1 MVELYKILT
10 IISVLAYWLLIAGI
24 TTRIVYKRRSIGV
37 SLAWMMLIYV
47 VPILGILLYFLVGE
61 MNLGKTRAVR
71 SKEMYGPYRE
81 WFRRLFA
88 IQQYRPHN
96 LSDYATPISHLCEKR
111 LGIPT
116 LANNQLTLKSST
128 ETILTTLIED
138 IQQAQTSIH
147 LEFYIW
153 YPGGLADQVAE
164 ALIQAAQRDVAVRIL
179 LDAAGSRKFFN
190 SKWPKLMRK
199 AGIQLVSALSV
210 SLVRMIFRRLDL
222 RLHRK
227 IVVIDN
233 QIGYTG
239 SMNLVDPKCFYQSA
253 GVGEWIDVMVRITGS
268 SVPVL
273 NCILAWDWETET
285 DQRMLPEPPKC
296 LPQKEEPSDMVQ
308 VIPSGPGMPED
319 MIQQVLLLSI
329 YQAKQ
334 SITITSPYF
343 VPSENLLFALT
354 AAALRG
360 VEVNLIIPDKNDSMM
375 VEWAS
380 RSFFGELL
388 NAGVNIHRFRGGL
401 LHTKSVVI
409 DLHHSLIGTVN
420 LDMRSLWLNFEVTL
434 SVENLE
440 FTQSLS
446 EVQHQYM
453 ANSIKMDARQWRKRP
468 LVKRLVEQFF
478 YLFSPLL

>member
-1 MVELYKILT
+1 
-10 IISVLAYWLLIAGI
+10 
-24 TTRIVYKRRSIGV
+24 
-37 SLAWMMLIYV
+37 
-47 VPILGILLYFLVGE
+47 
-61 MNLGKTRAVR
+61 
-71 SKEMYGPYRE
+71 
-81 WFRRLFA
+81 
-88 IQQYRPHN
+88 
-96 LSDYATPISHLCEKR
+96 
-111 LGIPT
+111 
-116 LANNQLTLKSST
+116 
-128 ETILTTLIED
+128 
-138 IQQAQTSIH
+138 
-147 LEFYIW
+147 
-153 YPGGLADQVAE
+153 
-164 ALIQAAQRDVAVRIL
+164 
-179 LDAAGSRKFFN
+179 
-190 SKWPKLMRK
+190 
-199 AGIQLVSALSV
+199 
-210 SLVRMIFRRLDL
+210 
-222 RLHRK
+222 
-227 IVVIDN
+227 
-233 QIGYTG
+233 
-239 SMNLVDPKCFYQSA
+239 
-253 GVGEWIDVMVRITGS
+253 
-268 SVPVL
+268 
-273 NCILAWDWETET
+273 
-285 DQRMLPEPPKC
+285 
-296 LPQKEEPSDMVQ
+296 
-308 VIPSGPGMPED
+308 MPED

-329 YQAKQ
+329 YQAKH

>member
-1 MVELYKILT
+1 MVELYKVLT
-10 IISVLAYWLLIAGI
+10 LISVLAYWLIIAGI
-24 TTRIVYKRRSIGV
+24 TTRIVYKRRSVGV

-47 VPILGILLYFLVGE
+47 VPIIGIVLYFLVGE
-61 MNLGKTRAVR
+61 LNLGKKRAAR
-71 SKEMYGPYRE
+71 AKEMYIPYRK
-81 WFRRLFA
+81 WLSRLFTT
-88 IQQYRPHN
+88 QQYRPQN
-96 LSDYATPISHLCEKR
+96 LNDYTITISQLCEKR

-116 LANNQLTLKSST
+116 LSNNQLTLKSSPD
-128 ETILTTLIED
+128 TILTTLIQD
-138 IQQAQTSIH
+138 IQQAQTSVH
-147 LEFYIW
+147 VEFYIW
-153 YPGGLADQVAE
+153 HPGGLADQVAQV
-164 ALIQAAQRDVAVRIL
+164 LIQAAQRDVAVKIL
-179 LDAAGSRKFFN
+179 LDAAGSRTFFN
-190 SKWPKLMRK
+190 SKWPKLMRD
-199 AGIQLVSALSV
+199 AGIIIISALSV
-210 SLVRMIFRRLDL
+210 SLVRMLFRRLDI

-239 SMNLVDPKCFYQSA
+239 SMNLIDPKFFNQSA

-268 SVPVL
+268 NVPVL
-273 NCILAWDWETET
+273 NCIFAWDWETET

-296 LPQKEEPSDMVQ
+296 YPHEDKASDMVQ

-329 YQAKQ
+329 YQAKH

-354 AAALRG
+354 AASLRG
-360 VEVNLIIPDKNDSMM
+360 VQVNLIIPDKNDSLM

-380 RSFFGELL
+380 RPFFGELL
-388 NAGVNIHRFRGGL
+388 NAGVNIHRFGGGL

-434 SVENLE
+434 SVDNVE

-446 EVQHQYM
+446 QVQHQYM

-468 LVKRLVEQFF
+468 LIKRLVEQFF

>member
-10 IISVLAYWLLIAGI
+10 IISVLAYWLIIAGI
-24 TTRIVYKRRSIGV
+24 TARIVYKRRSVGV

-47 VPILGILLYFLVGE
+47 IPILGVVLYLLVGE
-61 MNLGKTRAVR
+61 MNLGKKRAVR
-71 SKEMYGPYRE
+71 AKEMYTPYRK
-81 WFRRLFA
+81 WFSLLFTTH
-88 IQQYRPHN
+88 QFRPQN
-96 LSDYATPISHLCEKR
+96 VNDYTINISQLCENR

-116 LANNQLTLKSST
+116 LSNNQLTLKSSP
-128 ETILTTLIED
+128 ETILTTLLQD

-147 LEFYIW
+147 FEFYIW
-153 YPGGLADQVAE
+153 YPGGLADQVAQ
-164 ALIQAAQRDVAVRIL
+164 ALIDAAERGIAVKIL
-179 LDAAGSRKFFN
+179 LDAAGSRTFFK
-190 SKWPKLMRK
+190 SQWPKRMRD
-199 AGIQLVSALSV
+199 GGVIIVSALSV
-210 SLVRMIFRRLDL
+210 SPIRMFFRRLDL

-239 SMNLVDPKCFYQSA
+239 SMNLVDPKYFNQSA
-253 GVGEWIDVMVRITGS
+253 GVGEWVDVMVRITGS
-268 SVPVL
+268 NVPVL
-273 NCILAWDWETET
+273 NCIFAWDWETET
-285 DQRMLPEPPKC
+285 DQRILPEPPDYHPDGHK
-296 LPQKEEPSDMVQ
+296 KSDMEQ

-329 YQAKQ
+329 YQAKH

-354 AAALRG
+354 AASLRG
-360 VEVNLIIPDKNDSMM
+360 VQVNLIIPDKNDSLM

-388 NAGVNIHRFRGGL
+388 NSGVNIHRFCGGY

-409 DLHHSLIGTVN
+409 DLHHCLIGTVN

-446 EVQHQYM
+446 QVQHQYM
-453 ANSIKMDARQWRKRP
+453 ANSIKMDAREWRKRP
-468 LVKRLVEQFF
+468 LFKRLVEQFF
-478 YLFSPLL
+478 YFFSPLL